1 MNPNQ
6 VLGEENPFEAM
17 HARFDLASNKLGLDP
32 GLYQILKQPDRELTV
47 AIPTYMDDGTL
58 QVFTGHRVQHST
70 TRGPAKGG
78 IRFNMNVT
86 LDEVR
91 ALAAWM
97 TWKCAVVNVPFGGGK
112 GGVVC
117 DPSKLSM
124 GELERITRRYIAAI
138 MDIIGPDRDIPA
150 PDMGTDSQV
159 MAWIMDTYSM
169 HRRQTCTAVVTGKP
183 IELGGSL
190 GRIDATGRG
199 LQLCT
204 REALQMLGMQP
215 GECRVAIQGSGNVG
229 QVSARYLAGMGCKV
243 VAISD
248 IYGAVYNE
256 NGLDLSAIQEHTQRT
271 RSLQGYTEG
280 DLLTT
285 AELLQLPVEILVPAA
300 TENVITSKNAAE
312 VRARLIVEGAN
323 GPVTPAA
330 DKILEEKGITVIPD
344 ILANAGGVTVSYFE
358 WVQDRIAYFW
368 GQDEVDQKME
378 TIIVGAFHDVWKMAE
393 AFEVSQRI
401 AAYMLAIDRVSRMA
415 KVRGVYA

>member
-6 VLGEENPFEAM
+6 VLGDENPFEAM
-17 HARFDLASNKLGLDP
+17 HARFDLAATKLGLDP

-78 IRFNMNVT
+78 IRFSPNVT

-97 TWKCAVVNVPFGGGK
+97 TWKCAVVNIPFGGGK
-112 GGVVC
+112 GGVIC
-117 DPSKLSM
+117 DPNKLSL

-138 MDIIGPDRDIPA
+138 MDIIGPDRDVPA
-150 PDMGTDSQV
+150 PDMGTNSQV

-169 HRRQTCTAVVTGKP
+169 HKRQTCTSIVTGKP

-204 REALQMLGMQP
+204 REALLKLKIDP
-215 GECRVAIQGSGNVG
+215 KECRVAIQGAGNVG
-229 QVSARYLAGMGCKV
+229 QVSAKYLNQMGCTV
-243 VAISD
+243 IAISD
-248 IYGAVYNE
+248 IHGAVVNE
-256 NGLDLSAIQEHTQRT
+256 EGLDLEELQEYLDKQGN
-271 RSLQGYTEG
+271 LQGYAGG
-280 DLLTT
+280 DWITN
-285 AELLQLPVEILVPAA
+285 AELLELPVQILVPAA
-300 TENVITSKNAAE
+300 TENVITRKNAERIKAQ
-312 VRARLIVEGAN
+312 LIVEGAN

-330 DKILEEKGITVIPD
+330 DSILEGKGITVIPD

-368 GQDEVDQKME
+368 GQEEVDSKME
-378 TIIVGAFHDVWKMAE
+378 NIIVGAFHDVYKMAE
-393 AFEVSQRI
+393 GFEVSQRI
-401 AAYMLAIDRVSRMA
+401 AAYMLAVNRVSEIAR
-415 KVRGVYA
+415 VRGVYA